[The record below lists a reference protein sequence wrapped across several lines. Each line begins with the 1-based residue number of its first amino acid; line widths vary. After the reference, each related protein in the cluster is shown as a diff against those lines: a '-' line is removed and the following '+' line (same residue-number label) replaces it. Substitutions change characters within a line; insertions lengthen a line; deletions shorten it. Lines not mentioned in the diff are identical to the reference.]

1 VVAQKHLAFQ
11 YTFRRINKLVED
23 ATSFGAFMIVASGA
37 SITNPWKTLLNVSI
51 EALLRIACLLAID
64 SKRLGKLF
72 E

>member
-1 VVAQKHLAFQ
+1 
-11 YTFRRINKLVED
+11 
-23 ATSFGAFMIVASGA
+23 MIVASGA

-51 EALLRIACLLAID
+51 EALLCIAGLLAID